1 MTASMLHL
9 KSDVALH
16 DQTKH
21 LPRGLL
27 RFQLGSS
34 LDVDLLEVAQGV
46 VLTSMLQR
54 VLEKTLRIVVW
65 AC

>member
-9 KSDVALH
+9 KLDVALH
-16 DQTKH
+16 DQAKH

-34 LDVDLLEVAQGV
+34 FDVDLLEVAQGV

-54 VLEKTLRIVVW
+54 VLEKKP
-65 AC
+65 